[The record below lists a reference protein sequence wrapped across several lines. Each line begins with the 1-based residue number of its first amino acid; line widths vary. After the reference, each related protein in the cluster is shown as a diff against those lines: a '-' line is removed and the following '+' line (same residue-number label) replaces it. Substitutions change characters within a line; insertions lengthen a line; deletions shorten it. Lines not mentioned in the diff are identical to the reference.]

1 MSSPLRKRLYLTL
14 GLGGLGVAILLG
26 LIIAYIGVI
35 THRIDTRIAQLR
47 SSQASSFYGFYPAF
61 ELGQTFSSSEIQGVL
76 QSQGMMGKPQAD
88 SLIPGEYTWRVS
100 SGGGDLTLFRPSF
113 NGPGHNFPQIKTR
126 LLFEG
131 PPDSLVIKT
140 ITALDTNQT
149 LNKLEMPPKKIASY
163 FAGRL
168 RTQNAIPLSEMP
180 VSMRMAAIAIEDV
193 RFLEHHGVS
202 LRSTLRALFKDL
214 WARKFVEGGSTITQ
228 QLMKNLFFSNEK
240 AVSRK
245 LKEALFA
252 LITEARH
259 SKEAILEAYLNE
271 VYMGQWG
278 PHEIHGIS
286 EGAQYYFNRPVSRLS
301 LAQSAMLAAIV
312 QAPNA
317 HDPRRHPEKS
327 LNRRNLVLKKMLDA
341 EFILPDEYEI
351 AKSEPL
357 GVSASGT
364 LSDVDYAIDLVLS
377 RLPPAI
383 RARLDSDVL
392 TLYLPL
398 NPFLQA
404 AASEVLSANIERL
417 KVVAPEIAEKEKQGI
432 HLQGALI
439 AIDVKN
445 CTLLALQGGRSYR
458 QTQFNRVTQ
467 GKRQPGSLFKPFVFL
482 AGFAKPLDPPLTP
495 LTELDDSP
503 FEWSYDQQTWSPKNY
518 DGDFRGPVRAR
529 DVLEKSINVP
539 TARLA
544 EKIGLAKIREVITAA
559 GVQSALPAVPSL
571 SLGGVDVT
579 PMELAEAFTTLANLG
594 QRCEVRPILEAYD
607 GSGNQIYHTEKTTR
621 EALPPEPVFQT
632 INLMRGVFTHGS
644 ARGAAG
650 AGMPNRDFAGKTGT
664 TNEGRDTW
672 FVGFS
677 PTTLALIWMGYDEQ
691 EKLGLTGAAAAVPMW
706 ASFMKKARPFLGTDA
721 FQPPASLVPLVIDRT
736 PNPAGCNDPQLE
748 YFVRGT
754 EPSSSTCPQP

>member
-1 MSSPLRKRLYLTL
+1 MTMSKLWRKRL
-14 GLGGLGVAILLG
+14 GLFALIGGAIATVLSLL
-26 LIIAYIGVI
+26 LIGYIGVV
-35 THRIDTRIAQLR
+35 THRIDTRISQLR
-47 SSQASSFYGFYPAF
+47 SSQASAFYGFYPAF
-61 ELGQTFSSSEIQGVL
+61 QTEQVFTASELQILL
-76 QSQGMMGKPQAD
+76 QSQGLLPRSQAD
-88 SLIPGEYTWRVS
+88 GLIPGEYHWKAH
-100 SGGGDLTLFRPSF
+100 SGGASLWIFRPAF
-113 NGPGHNFPQIKTR
+113 TGPGHQQEQLKAQ
-126 LLFEG
+126 LSFEG
-131 PPDSLVIKT
+131 PPDALTLKT
-140 ITALDTNQT
+140 IVVPGETEPRTR
-149 LNKLEMPPKKIASY
+149 LEVPPKKIASY

-168 RTQNAIPLSEMP
+168 RTQNAVSLSEMP
-180 VSMRMAAIAIEDV
+180 VSVRMAAIAIEDV

-202 LRSTLRALFKDL
+202 LRSTFRALFKDL
-214 WARKFVEGGSTITQ
+214 IARKFVEGGSTITQ

-245 LKEALFA
+245 IKEALFA

-286 EGAQYYFNRPVSRLS
+286 EGAQYYFNRPVTRLS

-317 HDPRRHPEKS
+317 HDPRRHPEKA

-341 EFILPDEYEI
+341 EFILPDEYEM
-351 AKSEPL
+351 AKEEPL
-357 GVSASGT
+357 GVPAGAT

-377 RLPPAI
+377 RLPTAL
-383 RARLDSDVL
+383 RTRLDTDIL

-398 NPFLQA
+398 NPYLQS
-404 AASEVLSANIERL
+404 AASEVLTANIERL
-417 KVVAPEIAEKEKQGI
+417 KTVAPDIAEKEKQGV

-439 AIDVKN
+439 AIDVKT
-445 CTLLALQGGRSYR
+445 CSLLALQGGRSYR

-482 AGFAKPLDPPLTP
+482 AAFDKPLDPPLTP

-503 FEWSYDQQTWSPKNY
+503 FEWTYDNQSWSPKNY
-518 DGDFRGPVRAR
+518 DGDFRGPVKAR

-544 EKIGLAKIREVITAA
+544 EKVGINKVREMLAAA
-559 GVQSALPAVPSL
+559 GVQSVLPAVPSL

-579 PMELAEAFTTLANLG
+579 PLELAEAFTTLAG
-594 QRCEVRPILEAYD
+594 MGTRCELNALSEVYDSNGNLLYKTVPQSSQAIAPEA
-607 GSGNQIYHTEKTTR
+607 
-621 EALPPEPVFQT
+621 VFQT
-632 INLMRGVFTHGS
+632 LNLMRGVFTHGT
-644 ARGAAG
+644 ARGAG
-650 AGMPNRDFAGKTGT
+650 NLGPYDFAGKTGT

-677 PTTLALIWMGYDEQ
+677 PSVLALIWMGYDEQ
-691 EKLGLTGAAAAVPMW
+691 AKLGLTGSSAAVPMW
-706 ASFMKKARPFLGTDA
+706 ASFMRKARPFLSTELFA
-721 FQPPASLVPLVIDRT
+721 APESLTPMKLDRNGNSACT
-736 PNPAGCNDPQLE
+736 DPQTE

-754 EPSSSTCPQP
+754 EPSASECP

>member
-1 MSSPLRKRLYLTL
+1 MSSPWRKRIVWT
-14 GLGGLGVAILLG
+14 GVAAIVLLSS
-26 LIIAYIGVI
+26 LTALLLAYVGVI
-35 THRIDTRIAQLR
+35 THRIDTRISQLR

-61 ELGQTFSSSEIQGVL
+61 EPGQQFSSGEIQSVL
-76 QSQGMMGKPQAD
+76 QAQGMLSRANAD
-88 SLIPGEYTWRVS
+88 SLIPGEYYLKLH
-100 SGGGDLTLFRPSF
+100 SGGADLTLFRSSF
-113 NGPGHNFPQIKTR
+113 TGPGHSLSQLKASFT
-126 LLFEG
+126 FEG
-131 PPDSLVIKT
+131 PPELLTIKSMVAVESGEA
-140 ITALDTNQT
+140 IPKFEVA
-149 LNKLEMPPKKIASY
+149 PKKVASY

-168 RTQNAIPLSEMP
+168 RTQNAVSLSEMP

-202 LRSTLRALFKDL
+202 IRSTARALFRDL
-214 WARKFVEGGSTITQ
+214 LARRFVEGGSTITQ
-228 QLMKNLFFSNEK
+228 QLMKNLFFSNDK
-240 AVSRK
+240 ALSRK

-252 LITEARH
+252 VITEARH
-259 SKEAILEAYLNE
+259 SKEDILEAYLNE

-327 LNRRNLVLKKMLDA
+327 LSRRNLVLKKMLDA
-341 EFILPDEYEI
+341 EFILPDEYAV
-351 AKSEPL
+351 AKDEPL
-357 GVSASGT
+357 GVSQTGT
-364 LSDVDYAIDLVLS
+364 LADVDYAIDLVLS
-377 RLPPAI
+377 RLTPDV
-383 RARLDSDVL
+383 RAKLDSDVL
-392 TLYLPL
+392 TIYLTL
-398 NPFLQA
+398 NPYLQG
-404 AASEVLSANIERL
+404 AASEVLTANIERL
-417 KVVAPEIAEKEKQGI
+417 KTAVPDIAAKEKKGE

-482 AGFAKPLDPPLTP
+482 AGFAKPLDPPLSP
-495 LTELDDSP
+495 LTMLDDTP
-503 FEWSYDQQTWSPKNY
+503 FEWIYDNQKWAPRNY
-518 DGDFRGPVRAR
+518 DGDFRGPVKAR

-544 EKIGLAKIREVITAA
+544 EKIGLAKIREVIAAA
-559 GVQSALPAVPSL
+559 GVQSPLPSVPSL

-579 PMELAEAFTTLANLG
+579 PLELAEAYTTIANMG
-594 QRCEVRPILEAYD
+594 QRCDLRPMLEVYD
-607 GSGNQIYHTEKTTR
+607 GNGNQLVQTEKVVH
-621 EALPPEPVFQT
+621 EALPAEPVFQT
-632 INLMRGVFTHGS
+632 INLMRGTLTHGS
-644 ARGAAG
+644 ARGAAA
-650 AGMPNRDFAGKTGT
+650 AGMPHRDFAGKTGT

-677 PTTLALIWMGYDEQ
+677 PDVLALIWMGYDEQ

-706 ASFMKKARPFLGTDA
+706 ANFMKKARPFIPDNK
-721 FQPPASLVPLVIDRT
+721 FIPPPDLIPMVVDRT
-736 PNPAGCNDPQLE
+736 GNPNACPEPVQE
-748 YFVRGT
+748 YFSRGT
-754 EPSSSTCPQP
+754 QPSSSPCPQP

>member
-1 MSSPLRKRLYLTL
+1 
-14 GLGGLGVAILLG
+14 VAAIVLLG
-26 LIIAYIGVI
+26 SLSALFLAYVGVL

-61 ELGQTFSSSEIQGVL
+61 EPGQQFSSGEVQTLL
-76 QSQGMMGKPQAD
+76 QSQGFLSRANPE
-88 SLIPGEYTWRVS
+88 SLIPGEYFLRLHST
-100 SGGGDLTLFRPSF
+100 GADLTLFRSAF
-113 NGPGHNFPQIKTR
+113 SGPGHSLGQMKARFT
-126 LLFEG
+126 FEG
-131 PPDSLVIKT
+131 PPELLVLKS
-140 ITALDTNQT
+140 ITSESGEALA
-149 LNKLEMPPKKIASY
+149 KLDVAPKKVASY

-168 RTQNAIPLSEMP
+168 RTQNAVSLSEMP

-202 LRSTLRALFKDL
+202 LRSTARALFRDL
-214 WARKFVEGGSTITQ
+214 MARKFVEGGSTITQ
-228 QLMKNLFFSNEK
+228 QLMKNLFFSNDK
-240 AVSRK
+240 ALSRK
-245 LKEALFA
+245 IKEAIFA

-327 LNRRNLVLKKMLDA
+327 LQRRNLVLKKMLDA
-341 EFILPDEYEI
+341 EFILQDEYEV
-351 AKSEPL
+351 AKEEPL
-357 GVSASGT
+357 GVSQTGT
-364 LSDVDYAIDLVLS
+364 LADVDYAIDLVLS
-377 RLPPAI
+377 RLPADI
-383 RARLDSDVL
+383 RAKLDSDVL
-392 TLYLPL
+392 TLYLTL
-398 NPFLQA
+398 NPYLQG
-404 AASEVLSANIERL
+404 AASEVLTANIERL
-417 KVVAPEIAEKEKQGI
+417 KVAVPDIVAKEKKGV

-482 AGFAKPLDPPLTP
+482 AGFAKPMDPPLSP
-495 LTELDDSP
+495 LTVLDDTP
-503 FEWSYDQQTWSPKNY
+503 FEWVYDNQTWSPKNY
-518 DGDFRGPVRAR
+518 DGDFRGPVKAR
-529 DVLEKSINVP
+529 EVLEKSINVP

-544 EKIGLAKIREVITAA
+544 EKVGLAKIREVIAAA
-559 GVQSALPAVPSL
+559 GVQSPLPAVPSL

-579 PMELAEAFTTLANLG
+579 PLELAEAYTTLANMG
-594 QRCEVRPILEAYD
+594 QRCDLRPMLEVYD
-607 GSGNQIYHTEKTTR
+607 GNGNQLLKTEKVTR

-632 INLMRGVFTHGS
+632 LNLMRGVFTHGS
-644 ARGAAG
+644 ARGASA
-650 AGMPNRDFAGKTGT
+650 AGMPHRDFAGKTGT

-672 FVGFS
+672 FVGFT
-677 PTTLALIWMGYDEQ
+677 PDVLALIWMGYDEQ
-691 EKLGLTGAAAAVPMW
+691 EKLGLTGASAAVPMW
-706 ASFMKKARPFLGTDA
+706 ANFMKKARPYIPDDKFVAPEGLTSVNIERSGNTA
-721 FQPPASLVPLVIDRT
+721 ACP
-736 PNPAGCNDPQLE
+736 DPVLE
-748 YFVRGT
+748 YFTPGNA
-754 EPSSSTCPQP
+754 PSGGACPQP